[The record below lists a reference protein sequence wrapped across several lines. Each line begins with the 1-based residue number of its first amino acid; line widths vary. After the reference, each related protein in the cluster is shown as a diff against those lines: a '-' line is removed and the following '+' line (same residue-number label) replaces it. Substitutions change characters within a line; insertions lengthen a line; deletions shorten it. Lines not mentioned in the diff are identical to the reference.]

1 MQRHEKT
8 HSEFK
13 PIACPVCEF
22 RTTRNDKLREHLR
35 VHHIEKAV
43 AMGYMTEAEM
53 QKKMEKKVD
62 KFNILIVI

>member
-1 MQRHEKT
+1 MHRHEKT
-8 HSEFK
+8 HAEIK
-13 PIACPVCEF
+13 PIGCPVCPEF

-53 QKKMEKKVD
+53 QKKMEKKVS
-62 KFNILIVI
+62 V

>member
-8 HSEFK
+8 HAEIK
-13 PIACPVCEF
+13 PIACGVCEF

-35 VHHIEKAV
+35 VHHVEKAV

-53 QKKMEKKVD
+53 QKKIEKKV
-62 KFNILIVI
+62 